1 MITARTIT
9 RWLLALAYAYVGYLH
24 LTAPAGFIAITPH
37 FIPHAP
43 LVVAL
48 TGCCELAG
56 SLGLVMP
63 SGWVRRAAGI
73 GLAAYA
79 LCVWPANFNHAI
91 YNIPLGGVHLN
102 WWYHAPRLAFQ
113 PVLIWAALW
122 VSQSN
127 APASNTQSRRC

>member
-37 FIPHAP
+37 FIPNAP

-56 SLGLVMP
+56 GLGLVMP
-63 SGWVRRAAGI
+63 SGWVR
-73 GLAAYA
+73 GLA
-79 LCVWPANFNHAI
+79 WPLMRCASGRPI
-91 YNIPLGGVHLN
+91 STMRSIIS
-102 WWYHAPRLAFQ
+102 R
-113 PVLIWAALW
+113 WAAC
-122 VSQSN
+122 
-127 APASNTQSRRC
+127 T